1 MARMISVKLSTIL
14 ILKLILRHIRMCLQL
29 YGENKYSTA
38 IQSFYDVLKEKYDR
52 YEELKM
58 ERLFA
63 HDTIAMSERK
73 LKNMVRTVFN
83 RCKEYER
90 ENNDSF
96 LLKSFFPNGRFGAVI
111 KQDRTGIIRDVE
123 QIILK
128 FENLGD
134 KHPLFKLAAM
144 LKAKINKLR
153 KAIRDYNEAL
163 RQENLS
169 QAEVELAKE
178 AACKQYAKNHFD
190 AKMEKGR
197 SSADDMFPDLNVKP
211 KDEPIE
217 NGSESETG
225 GTEAA

>member
-1 MARMISVKLSTIL
+1 MARMISIKLSTL
-14 ILKLILRHIRMCLQL
+14 LVLKLILRHIRMCIQL

-38 IQSFYDVLKEKYDR
+38 IQHFYDVLKEKYEQ
-52 YEELKM
+52 YEDLKM

-63 HDTIAMSERK
+63 HDTVAMSERH

-96 LLKSFFPNGRFGAVI
+96 LLKSFFPGGRFGGII

-128 FENLGD
+128 FENLGE

-144 LKAKINKLR
+144 LKAKVNKLR
-153 KAIRDYNEAL
+153 KAISSYNEAL

-197 SSADDMFPDLNVKP
+197 SSADDMFPNLYVKA
-211 KDEPIE
+211 KNEPIE
-217 NGSESETG
+217 NGA
-225 GTEAA
+225 TEEGADAA